1 VRRAV
6 IAALAML
13 VATDDAG
20 ACHRYRDWRY
30 PRPQTCRVTALAPRV
45 RFRFPRARINIHL
58 VTEATPPHRI
68 ATPIPDIP
76 LPDLVDIDWGH
87 PPDEDTRGRLL
98 LRVILQGKED
108 K

>member
-1 VRRAV
+1 
-6 IAALAML
+6 ML
-13 VATDDAG
+13 VATDTAS
-20 ACHRYRDWRY
+20 ACHRFSRWYYPYR
-30 PRPQTCRVTALAPRV
+30 QSCRVTALAPRM
-45 RFRFPRARINIHL
+45 RFRLPRARINIHL

-68 ATPIPDIP
+68 ATSVPDIP